1 MSTAAPRPIRSQYED
16 FMRHVYTTGVQKGD
30 RTGTGTRSVFGHQ
43 MRFDLNEGFPLVTTK
58 KVFLRAIIVELLWF
72 LRGDSNVKWLQER
85 GCTIWDEWAREDGDL
100 RPGGL
105 ARRNPP
111 LRQPQFKHA
120 ALARRDF
127 RHAAL
132 EGGDAVEQ
140 ALEAAVLFRQP
151 QSALDARGQLG
162 PLLLIFGSFI
172 FGVGLQTFGMVGA
185 AKHGGFLGG
194 IGSMAL
200 TVLIGA
206 FLCIPGYLVAV
217 IWYGVKTREFR
228 DDVPMLIQKTMTIPL
243 VALVMFWVPA
253 VLIPNLQL
261 GVRIQVAGLNVIL
274 MLIFG
279 YLWIAIEV
287 EMKYRLIAI
296 AVLGIAGHPSLM
308 AGYRVIGEGTP
319 EAPYTVPVPVP
330 MAPVVAAPLAGGR
343 WRNGRVGLH
352 QPDQRSA

>member
-1 MSTAAPRPIRSQYED
+1 MTRRIRRPARARARQP
-16 FMRHVYTTGVQKGD
+16 HVSYGVP
-30 RTGTGTRSVFGHQ
+30 S
-43 MRFDLNEGFPLVTTK
+43 
-58 KVFLRAIIVELLWF
+58 
-72 LRGDSNVKWLQER
+72 ER
-85 GCTIWDEWAREDGDL
+85 GTISPR
-100 RPGGL
+100 
-105 ARRNPP
+105 
-111 LRQPQFKHA
+111 
-120 ALARRDF
+120 
-127 RHAAL
+127 
-132 EGGDAVEQ
+132 AVM
-140 ALEAAVLFRQP
+140 LL
-151 QSALDARGQLG
+151 LLCGG

-279 YLWIAIEV
+279 YLWIAIV
-287 EMKYRLIAI
+287 RFAI
-296 AVLGIAGHPSLM
+296 KAFVRI
-308 AGYRVIGEGTP
+308 RVIQ
-319 EAPYTVPVPVP
+319 YT
-330 MAPVVAAPLAGGR
+330 
-343 WRNGRVGLH
+343 
-352 QPDQRSA
+352 